1 MYGVILILFH
11 IDCTRILYIDTEG
24 TEAFQTWD
32 RTVPGSIR
40 PPLTAFTYRPLNK
53 INNTAC
59 NVLTGR
65 IICFN

>member
-32 RTVPGSIR
+32 RTVPGSIG
-40 PPLTAFTYRPLNK
+40 PL
-53 INNTAC
+53 
-59 NVLTGR
+59 
-65 IICFN
+65 